1 MSKAKISKSLKKFIR
16 KEKAR
21 IRKEIPDPKEQE
33 KEIEKLY
40 QQILNTKKNL

>member
-1 MSKAKISKSLKKFIR
+1 MSKAKIPKSLKKFIR

-21 IRKEIPDPKEQE
+21 IRKEIPDPREQE

-40 QQILNTKKNL
+40 QQIISKISS